1 MHCGPNHACYC
12 ICASMRKLTGDRS
25 VLSVPRRVSGNLG
38 STGVKKSGRDL
49 LPVKASRDVNSEG
62 TL

>member
-1 MHCGPNHACYC
+1 
-12 ICASMRKLTGDRS
+12 MRLCFDEKLTGDKS
-25 VLSVPRRVSGNLG
+25 VLSVSHRVSGNLG